1 MILKNALSTFE
12 SYIHKC
18 LTGSRIT
25 AFIAYVDYIS
35 CFRKK
40 KSKSSFETRLKNCYR
55 GENIEEQN
63 QNQAQVFSNIW
74 GIESHL
80 NMYTDQNLIIQK
92 L

>member
-1 MILKNALSTFE
+1 MFNWVKHHSFHCLCRL
-12 SYIHKC
+12 YIM
-18 LTGSRIT
+18 
-25 AFIAYVDYIS
+25 FQ
-35 CFRKK
+35 KK

-63 QNQAQVFSNIW
+63 QNQAQVFSNVW